1 MKRLAPSVLSADFSK
16 LGQEVREVE
25 NAGAHLIHVD
35 VMDGAFVPN
44 ITIGQP
50 VVKSLAASSSVPL
63 DIHFMIE
70 DPDRYLEDF
79 MTERTEYLCV
89 HAEACN
95 HLNRTVQHIRS
106 LGAKAAVALNP
117 ATSLSVLDYVLE
129 DLDMVLLMSVNPG
142 FGGQKFIPQTMR
154 KLRELDQIRQTGSL
168 SFEIEID
175 GGVSAA
181 NIAEISEAGCDIFVA
196 GSAVFGSPD
205 RAAAVRELI
214 RLMG

>member
-1 MKRLAPSVLSADFSK
+1 MKRLAPSVLSADFTR
-16 LGQEVREVE
+16 LGQEVSEVE

-70 DPDRYLEDF
+70 DPDRFLEDF

-89 HAEACN
+89 HAEACL

-117 ATSLSVLDYVLE
+117 ATSLSALDYVLE

-154 KLRELDQIRQTGSL
+154 KLRELDRIRKAGEL

-181 NIAEISEAGCDIFVA
+181 NIAAISEAGCDIFVA
-196 GSAVFGSPD
+196 GSAVFGASD